1 VDHSCHSWVDGT
13 EPVGGHFSFTPPAKK
28 TLEVALREAL
38 RLRHNYIGCE
48 HIVLAL
54 RHADEGLAACILGE
68 QGVTYKD
75 LERTVRDV
83 LGKGAGS

>member
-1 VDHSCHSWVDGT
+1 M
-13 EPVGGHFSFTPPAKK
+13 
-28 TLEVALREAL
+28 
-38 RLRHNYIGCE
+38 
-48 HIVLAL
+48 LAL
-54 RHADEGLAACILGE
+54 RHVDEGLAACILGE